1 MIGPVRS
8 LCTVATLLA
17 FAGSALAADQ
27 PILGSQLQ
35 LKNPG
40 APSKT
45 SLKAAAKEKG
55 STNTLVGDPVVSGAV
70 LTVRANGGT
79 PSSQTFNLPQGSSPT
94 TGKPYW
100 SGNVTKGFV
109 YKDSKLEQG
118 PIKQV
123 SIKKTSSGV
132 FQIKIGGSGKVTP
145 LTVLPP
151 NLGTDGCVLLELG
164 GGDTYSVQFPAGNGK
179 ITNKGALQYSHKK
192 PTLEGTCV
200 TTTTTS
206 TSSTSTSTTS
216 TSTTS
221 TSSTSSTTST
231 SVPPCGAAGFDYGIT
246 AFVSATLRNWPGG
259 SQLFGTAGCNVT
271 VTAPSGNISNLSGDT
286 WTITSVNGFS
296 GCGLVPLL
304 PSCNTVGAVANI
316 LGNGRP
322 YCSNSSD
329 VFASG
334 PSTAHVLINCNP

>member
-1 MIGPVRS
+1 MIGPVRWMS
-8 LCTVATLLA
+8 TAAALLA
-17 FAGSALAADQ
+17 LAGSGFAADQ
-27 PILGSQLQ
+27 TILGSQLQ

-45 SLKAAAKEKG
+45 SLKAAAKEKASG
-55 STNTLVGDPVVSGAV
+55 NTVVGNPVVSGAV
-70 LTVRANGGT
+70 LTVRADGAT
-79 PSSQTFNLPQGSSPT
+79 PSSQTFSLPQGTSPS

-100 SGNVTKGFV
+100 TGDPVKGFV
-109 YKDSKLEQG
+109 YKDSKLDQG

-123 SIKKTSSGV
+123 SIKKTSGGV
-132 FQIKIGGSGKVTP
+132 FQIKISGSGKVSP

-151 NLGTDGCVLLELG
+151 NPGTNGCVLLDIP
-164 GGDTYSVQFPAGNGK
+164 GGDSYSMQFAVLDGK

-192 PTLEGTCV
+192 PALEGTCV

-206 TSSTSTSTTS
+206 SSTTS
-216 TSTTS
+216 T
-221 TSSTSSTTST
+221 STSSTTST
-231 SVPPCGAAGFDYGIT
+231 TVPLCSAANFNYGIT

-259 SQLFGTAGCNVT
+259 SQSFGTGSCGVT
-271 VTAPSGNISNLSGDT
+271 VAAPSGNISNLSGDT
-286 WTITSVNGFS
+286 WAVTSINGFS
-296 GCGLVPLL
+296 SCGLTSQL

-334 PSTAHVLINCNP
+334 PSTANVLINCVP

>member
-1 MIGPVRS
+1 MSMIGPVRS
-8 LCTVATLLA
+8 MCTVATLLA
-17 FAGSALAADQ
+17 FVGSALAADQ
-27 PILGSQLQ
+27 PILGSSFQ
-35 LKNPG
+35 LKNPST
-40 APSKT
+40 PSKT

-55 STNTLVGDPVVSGAV
+55 STNTLVGNPVVSGAV

-79 PSSQTFNLPQGSSPT
+79 PSSQTFNLPQGSSPS

-100 SGNVTKGFV
+100 SGNATKGFV

-118 PIKQV
+118 SIKQV

-151 NLGTDGCVLLELG
+151 NLGTDGCVLLELV

-206 TSSTSTSTTS
+206 TS
-216 TSTTS
+216 TTS
-221 TSSTSSTTST
+221 TSSTTTT
-231 SVPPCGAAGFDYGIT
+231 TVPPCGAAGFNYGIT

-259 SQLFGTAGCNVT
+259 SQLFGTVGCNVT

-286 WTITSVNGFS
+286 WAVTSVNGFS
-296 GCGLVPLL
+296 GCSLAPQI
-304 PSCNTVGAVANI
+304 PTCNTVGATANI

-334 PSTAHVLINCNP
+334 PSTANVLISCNP